1 MRARQHTFH
10 SSTSLLPTRELNWK
24 VAAVPHYCTRVT
36 KKEVDGREVLAKF
49 SHLIIP
55 TVEHVGPVVRELA
68 FWRVAVAVAA
78 VAGTQWTVAKGSV
91 GGYDWAIVVIEYTMI
106 PNAFQTQLFLRQ
118 LQMRSP
124 VLPHR
129 EGCMAAAKGLLPK
142 MREAGGPDKGLR
154 GKRQLKIRLARR

>member
-1 MRARQHTFH
+1 M
-10 SSTSLLPTRELNWK
+10 
-24 VAAVPHYCTRVT
+24 
-36 KKEVDGREVLAKF
+36 DGREVLAKF

-78 VAGTQWTVAKGSV
+78 VAAADGGGGTQWTVAKGSV

-142 MREAGGPDKGLR
+142 MREAGEPDKGLR

>member
-10 SSTSLLPTRELNWK
+10 SSTSLLPTRELNWG
-24 VAAVPHYCTRVT
+24 VAFSGAVPHYCTRVT

-78 VAGTQWTVAKGSV
+78 VAAADGGGGAQWTVAKGSV

-142 MREAGGPDKGLR
+142 MREAGGCAGRTKGN
-154 GKRQLKIRLARR
+154 